1 MALDQT
7 DIDLVSLDKLANAV
21 AFISGAE
28 HPVTVALNKAVES
41 KSARDIKNARLL
53 FLQMKPGL
61 RKAAFAMI
69 GD

>member
-1 MALDQT
+1 VALDQP
-7 DIDLVSLDKLANAV
+7 DIDLITLARLAKAV
-21 AFISGAE
+21 AFISGTE
-28 HPVTVALNKAVES
+28 NLVTIALCKAVES

-61 RKAAFAMI
+61 RKAALAMI

>member
-1 MALDQT
+1 MALDQP
-7 DIDLVSLDKLANAV
+7 DIDLITLARLAKAV
-21 AFISGAE
+21 AFISGTE
-28 HPVTVALNKAVES
+28 NLVTIALCKAVES

-61 RKAAFAMI
+61 RKAALAMI

>member
-1 MALDQT
+1 MALNQA
-7 DIDLVSLDKLANAV
+7 DIDLVTLARLAKAV

-28 HPVTVALNKAVES
+28 HPVTIALNKAVES
-41 KSARDIKNARLL
+41 TSAPDIKNARLL

-69 GD
+69 GV

>member
-7 DIDLVSLDKLANAV
+7 DIDLVSLDRLANAV

-41 KSARDIKNARLL
+41 KSTRDIKNARLL